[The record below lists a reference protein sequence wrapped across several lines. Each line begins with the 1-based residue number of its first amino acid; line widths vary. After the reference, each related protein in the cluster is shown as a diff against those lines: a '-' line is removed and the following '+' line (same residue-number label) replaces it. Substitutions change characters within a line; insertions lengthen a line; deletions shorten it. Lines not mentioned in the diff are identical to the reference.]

1 MRFTTVFST
10 LMVSAVLAGSALA
23 NPNEAPEFK
32 DQIAQQ
38 LGVAATTITEVKT
51 SDEDLS
57 RDGLTA
63 HYYAGF
69 TAGIKAPTDS
79 FAEVDRGEGYVV
91 VQKIQEMGD
100 PIPVQGNVL
109 GAYEDGAWQVQV
121 NITDVQ
127 AAGGKSMKQIAS
139 GSTVVM
145 HAGSDDF
152 KDFIEARK
160 DAMALGHTL
169 KLAEIEQTAEQD
181 RLEAEL
187 TRKKQAA
194 EAEASA
200 KAAEERRLFE
210 AAQEAT
216 LIEERKKADEILM
229 ALFSEDSKPTAQ
241 LSYGGRRVP
250 GDIEVVRATDNIV
263 EMKAVFDLGSGQK
276 YQTGLNINL
285 SPETDQ
291 LRLTMPE
298 IKNWKGSRNG
308 CAANAKPN
316 TVGGFVRFE
325 NKNYPCQFELVIE
338 NLVAQQ
344 NEI

>member
-10 LMVSAVLAGSALA
+10 LMVSAVLAGTALA

-32 DQIAQQ
+32 DEIAQQ
-38 LGVAATTITEVKT
+38 LGVSATTITEVKT

-109 GAYEDGAWQVQV
+109 GAYEDGKWQVQV

-127 AAGGKSMKQIAS
+127 AAGGKSMKQISS

-152 KDFIEARK
+152 KAFIEARK

-181 RLEAEL
+181 RLKAEL

-210 AAQEAT
+210 AAQEAA
-216 LIEERKKADEILM
+216 LIEERKKADEMLM
-229 ALFSEDSKPTAQ
+229 ALFSEEAKPTAQ

-250 GDIEVVRATDNIV
+250 GDIEVVRATDGIV
-263 EMKAVFDLGSGQK
+263 EMKAVFDLGSGQT
-276 YQTGLNINL
+276 YQTPININL
-285 SPETDQ
+285 SPETGH
-291 LRLTMPE
+291 LRLTIPKVE
-298 IKNWKGSRNG
+298 GWKGSRKT
-308 CAANAKPN
+308 CAAQAEPN
-316 TVGGFVRFE
+316 VIGGFVRFSNE
-325 NKNYPCQFELVIE
+325 QYSCQFELVLE
-338 NLVAQQ
+338 NLITQ
-344 NEI
+344 ESET